1 MTPSMLHSLHL
12 DGSDRPVAVLA
23 EGPALRL
30 RRDGIAD
37 AFAPLPRLSRVQ
49 VHGTRVHWRTEAL
62 TACMEAGVPV
72 LFLGAHGR
80 LIGACVPVAPPTQRA
95 DLAALLDARAVEPG
109 FRARLEDFCRAEERR
124 ALLNAL
130 ATAGGPL
137 RAPATDLRP
146 GPLRQA
152 WLADARDPAAAAAVH
167 ALMRGLC
174 EALVSEALAR
184 RGVGLRFLA
193 RRTGGFPLPAALGGV
208 LSWRLWPAIRR
219 LAETG
224 LAGATGAD
232 GAVSAAMR
240 RAVII
245 AFEQANLVPARDQ
258 LLARLAATL
267 ADGVP

>member
-1 MTPSMLHSLHL
+1 MLHSLHL
-12 DGSDRPVAVLA
+12 DGSDQPVAVLA

-30 RRDGIAD
+30 RRDGVAD
-37 AFAPLPRLSRVQ
+37 AFAPLPRLARVQ

-80 LIGACVPVAPPTQRA
+80 LIGACVPVALPNQRA
-95 DLAALLDARAVEPG
+95 DLAALLDARAAEPG

-130 ATAGGPL
+130 AMCGAPP
-137 RAPATDLRP
+137 RARGTDLRP

-152 WLADARDPAAAAAVH
+152 WLAATRDPAVASAAY

-193 RRTGGFPLPAALGGV
+193 RRSGGFPLPAALGGV

-219 LAETG
+219 LAGAG
-224 LAGATGAD
+224 LPCAAGAD
-232 GAVSAAMR
+232 GTLSVQAR
-240 RAVII
+240 RAGII
-245 AFEQANLVPARDQ
+245 AFEEVNLVPVRDQ
-258 LLARLAATL
+258 LLSRLAATL
-267 ADGVP
+267 ADGAP